1 MANSEIA
8 RRRLLQALAV
18 LPPVLRAQ
26 SSPAVLRHWENTDPA
41 SPIAVQIGDVTPGR
55 AVIWARSDRPSRMFL
70 EWNAGA
76 EVQRVAGPYCTPSTD
91 YTGRVELSQL
101 PAGAQV
107 RYTVH
112 FEDVSSRQR
121 SRPLGGAF
129 LSAPA
134 ARGDIRF
141 LWSGD
146 MCGQGWGIN
155 PDRGG
160 IRIFETMRSLA
171 PNFFIH
177 SGDTIYAD
185 GPIQREVALAG
196 GGTWRN
202 VITAEKSK
210 VAESLDEFRGA
221 YRYNLMDENVRRFS
235 EQVPQVW
242 QWDDH
247 EVTNNWSPSKDLSAD
262 ARYQVKSVPLLVAR
276 ATRAFLDY
284 APISFT
290 AAGTPRIYRKIPYG
304 PLLDVF
310 VIDQRSFRAGNGF
323 NRQDEESAETAFL
336 GAGQREWLKHGLRSS
351 KALWKVIASDMPIGL
366 QVGDG
371 RDAVGRPMFENLAN
385 GDGPPLGREL
395 EIADLLRFLKTH
407 NVRNTVWLTADT
419 HYTAA
424 HYYDP
429 VKAQFTDF
437 LPFWEFMSGPLNAGT
452 FGPSPTDDTFGIQVV
467 YQKHPPEG
475 QANLPPSAGLQ
486 FFGDVR
492 ITAATGAMT
501 VTLRDLAGAALFTKE
516 IAPA

>member
-1 MANSEIA
+1 MSNSVIA
-8 RRRLLQALAV
+8 RRGLLQALAG

-26 SSPAVLRHWENTDPA
+26 SAPSVLRHWESADPA
-41 SPIAVQIGDVTPGR
+41 SPIAVQIGDVAPGR
-55 AVIWARSDRPSRMFL
+55 AVIWARSDRSSRMIL
-70 EWNAGA
+70 EWSAGA
-76 EVQRVAGPYCTPSTD
+76 EKRRIAGPYCTPSTD

-101 PAGAQV
+101 PAGEQI

-112 FEDVSSRQR
+112 FEDASSRQR
-121 SRPLGGAF
+121 SRPLSGTF
-129 LSAPA
+129 RSAPSV
-134 ARGDIRF
+134 RGGIRF

-171 PNFFIH
+171 PDFFIH

-185 GPIQREVALAG
+185 GPIQREVRLAG
-196 GGTWRN
+196 GATWRN
-202 VITAEKSK
+202 VVTEEKSK
-210 VAESLDEFRGA
+210 AAESLDEFRGA
-221 YRYNLMDENVRRFS
+221 YRYNLMDENVRRFC

-276 ATRAFLDY
+276 ATRAFLEY

-310 VIDQRSFRAGNGF
+310 VIDQRSFRAGNSF
-323 NRQDEESAETAFL
+323 NRQDRESAETGFL
-336 GAGQREWLKHGLRSS
+336 GAEQREWLKQGLRSS
-351 KALWKVIASDMPIGL
+351 KALWKVVASDMPIGL

-371 RDAVGRPMFENLAN
+371 HDADGRPMFENLAN

-395 EIADLLRFLKTH
+395 EIADLLRFLKAH

-429 VKAQFTDF
+429 AKARTTDF
-437 LPFWEFMSGPLNAGT
+437 LPFWEFVSGPLNAGT
-452 FGPSPTDDTFGIQVV
+452 FGPNPTDNTFGIQVV

-492 ITAATGAMT
+492 IAAATGAMT
-501 VTLRDLAGAALFTKE
+501 VTLRDLTGAALFTKE
-516 IAPA
+516 LNPG